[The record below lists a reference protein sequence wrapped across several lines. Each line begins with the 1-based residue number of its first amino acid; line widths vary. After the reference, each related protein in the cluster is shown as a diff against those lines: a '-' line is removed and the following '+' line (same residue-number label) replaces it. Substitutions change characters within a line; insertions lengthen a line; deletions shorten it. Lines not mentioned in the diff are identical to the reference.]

1 MSLHSRPGVQYNLIE
16 DRLLRIIICLDES
29 KIAVSSLLREKEGE
43 GGEAAVYI
51 FYIIHYTQYTQYV
64 IKEKRRGLARL
75 ATKLGINPEL
85 RYMFRILQFLFNF
98 TVTFYE

>member
-1 MSLHSRPGVQYNLIE
+1 MSG
-16 DRLLRIIICLDES
+16 RIKD
-29 KIAVSSLLREKEGE
+29 SSELPFVRKGGGG

-85 RYMFRILQFLFNF
+85 RYMFRILQFLFNC
-98 TVTFYE
+98 TVTLY